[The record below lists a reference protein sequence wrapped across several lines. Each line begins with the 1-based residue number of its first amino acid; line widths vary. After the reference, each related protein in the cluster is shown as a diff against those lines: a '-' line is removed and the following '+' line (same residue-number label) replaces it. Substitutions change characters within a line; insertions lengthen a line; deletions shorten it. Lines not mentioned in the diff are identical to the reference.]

1 MGIRDRAT
9 RVQSFVRDYTDG
21 LKATDLKRLVGPEA
35 SHAFDVLTRDH
46 AGEEPAGRARRL
58 WHRTKILFLG
68 LSYKLAPPRRLLF
81 ALCLVLALAGLV
93 FNSQQESIYNARVLL
108 GLSIVGLTLLLGLE
122 LADRVLVRDELEVAR
137 HLQRALLPERPPQV
151 PGWRFAFS
159 SRTANTIGG
168 DYYDLLP
175 LEDGRLAVIVG
186 DASGH
191 GIAAGLLMAIASS
204 TIKLALDTDPAPTAV
219 LGMVNTALYR
229 TGDRRAFMT
238 LFCGLLEP
246 ETGRLEF
253 ASAGHPYPVLRRAN
267 GDVSELGRGGLPLG
281 IRRTLE
287 LRAEEVVLEPG
298 DVMAIVTDG
307 IPEALD
313 PQDRAFGFDRLTA
326 SVARGGDAAA
336 VHDRLVEEVA
346 AFVGER
352 PADDDRSLVVLSRS
366 LGPTDSG

>member
-1 MGIRDRAT
+1 MGIRDKAT

-21 LKATDLKRLVGPEA
+21 LTTTDLKRLVGPEA
-35 SHAFDVLTRDH
+35 SRAFDVLTREH
-46 AGEEPAGRARRL
+46 AGEEPHGRARRL

-68 LSYKLAPPRRLLF
+68 LSYKLTPPRRLLF

-238 LFCGLLEP
+238 LFVRP
-246 ETGRLEF
+246 ARP
-253 ASAGHPYPVLRRAN
+253 GHRPARVR
-267 GDVSELGRGGLPLG
+267 LGRPPLPG
-281 IRRTLE
+281 
-287 LRAEEVVLEPG
+287 
-298 DVMAIVTDG
+298 
-307 IPEALD
+307 
-313 PQDRAFGFDRLTA
+313 
-326 SVARGGDAAA
+326 AAA
-336 VHDRLVEEVA
+336 
-346 AFVGER
+346 GER
-352 PADDDRSLVVLSRS
+352 
-366 LGPTDSG
+366 